1 MGAEFPQTDVFV
13 IGANFSM
20 IASRWVAVGF
30 DRLEKAE
37 AFKHRYVDRPSSAEF
52 EYKSDRSKSD

>member
-1 MGAEFPQTDVFV
+1 MGAEFPQT
-13 IGANFSM
+13 GANFSM

-37 AFKHRYVDRPSSAEF
+37 AFKPRYVDQQASAEF